1 MSLIDS
7 MKERIKNSGANKK
20 EVLYVAPDTK
30 RRIRFLQ
37 ELDSGLEFRF
47 HSSFN
52 KGINALCPEMY
63 GKTCP
68 YCGND
73 DESMKEN
80 TMYAFSVFDYD
91 SNGVKILLY
100 KANGV
105 SPLPSFIEYF
115 DEYGTIM
122 DRDYTIKK
130 NGKGMSGSFT
140 VMAGDRTTFR
150 NAKAKPYTKSQI
162 IKVLQKAFPVNQED
176 YIDDDEE
183 EEEVKPAKKTK
194 KTKKEKTIQEKL
206 SELELSDLKEIAIEL
221 GVSKKELKGLEEE
234 EIIELLTDDNEEDD
248 LIEAYN
254 DYMDSDD
261 EDEGEDDE

>member
-30 RRIRFLQ
+30 RRVRFLQ
-37 ELDSGLEFRF
+37 ELDSGFEFKF

-52 KGINALCPEMY
+52 RGINALCPEMY
-63 GKTCP
+63 GKECP
-68 YCGND
+68 YCEQND
-73 DESMKEN
+73 ETIKDLSF
-80 TMYAFSVFDYD
+80 YAFSVFDYD

-105 SPLPSFIEYF
+105 SPLPAFIEFF

-130 NGKGMSGSFT
+130 NGKGMGGSFT
-140 VMAGDRTTFR
+140 VMPGERTTFR
-150 NAKAKPYTKSQI
+150 NGKAKPFTKKQI
-162 IKVLQKAFPVNQED
+162 IKVLQKAFPVNQQEYD
-176 YIDDDEE
+176 TPDEE
-183 EEEVKPAKKTK
+183 EEEVMPKKSKKTK
-194 KTKKEKTIQEKL
+194 KVKTVQEKL
-206 SELELSDLKEIAIEL
+206 MELELDDLKNIAIEL

-234 EIIELLTDDNEEDD
+234 EIVDLLMDDNDEEDV
-248 LIEAYN
+248 LEAYN
-254 DYMDSDD
+254 DYMDDSDD
-261 EDEGEDDE
+261 DEEE